1 MEVTT
6 DFIKSSF
13 DKFNKEYFN
22 GALVTPTFEVSHC
35 RRALGDFLR
44 RGKYYR
50 IRVSDYYIR
59 SQREIEQTILHE
71 MIHLYQNQFN
81 CRDKSHGI
89 DFKEKAF
96 DINCKGGW
104 HISRLTSTKGCQVNP
119 KYAKSV
125 SRNKSKESYMM
136 VYKSVTGKYFLFRM
150 ALRCVNQW
158 VNTIRYIKSVTKYV
172 TFTSTNG
179 EFDDYPACRTSC
191 RGSYITEERFN
202 ELVNKYKLKVQENL
216 SCSRKIAV

>member
-35 RRALGDFLR
+35 RRALGDFR
-44 RGKYYR
+44 RRYKYYR

-71 MIHLYQNQFN
+71 MIHLYQSQFN

-89 DFKEKAF
+89 DFKEKAS

-104 HISRLTSTKGCQVNP
+104 CISRLTSTAGCLVNP
-119 KYAKSV
+119 KYAESG
-125 SRNKSKESYMM
+125 SRNKSKESNIM

-150 ALRCVNQW
+150 ALRCVNHW
-158 VNTIRYIKSVTKYV
+158 VNTIVYSKSVTEYA
-172 TFTSTNG
+172 TFTSTDG
-179 EFDDYPACRTSC
+179 EFDNYPACRTSC

-202 ELVNKYKLKVQENL
+202 ELVDKYKLKVQVIL

>member
-1 MEVTT
+1 MEVTI

-22 GALVTPTFEVSHC
+22 GALVTPVFEVSHC
-35 RRALGDFLR
+35 RRALGDFR
-44 RGKYYR
+44 RRYKYYR

-71 MIHLYQNQFN
+71 MIHLYQSQFN

-89 DFKEKAF
+89 DFKEKAS

-104 HISRLTSTKGCQVNP
+104 CISRLTSTKGCQVNP
-119 KYAKSV
+119 KYAEV
-125 SRNKSKESYMM
+125 STNKSKESYIM

-158 VNTIRYIKSVTKYV
+158 VNTIEHSKIVTEYA

-179 EFDDYPACRTSC
+179 EFDNYPACRTSC

-202 ELVNKYKLKVQENL
+202 ELVDKYKLKVQVIL

>member
-35 RRALGDFLR
+35 QRALGDFR
-44 RGKYYR
+44 RRNKYYR

-59 SQREIEQTILHE
+59 SPREIEQTILHE
-71 MIHLYQNQFN
+71 MIHLYQSQFN

-96 DINCKGGW
+96 DIHRKGGW

-125 SRNKSKESYMM
+125 NRNTSKESYMM
-136 VYKSVTGKYFLFRM
+136 VYETVYGEYFLFRM
-150 ALRCVNQW
+150 ALRCVNHW
-158 VNTIRYIKSVTKYV
+158 VNTAGYRKTVTRYA
-172 TFTSTNG
+172 TFTSTDG

-202 ELVNKYKLKVQENL
+202 ELVDKYKLRVQEIL
-216 SCSRKIAV
+216 FCSRKIAI

>member
-35 RRALGDFLR
+35 RRALGDFR
-44 RGKYYR
+44 RRYKNYR

-71 MIHLYQNQFN
+71 MIHLYQSQFN

-104 HISRLTSTKGCQVNP
+104 HISRLASTKGCQVNP
-119 KYAKSV
+119 KYAKSI

-150 ALRCVNQW
+150 ALRCVNSW
-158 VNTIRYIKSVTKYV
+158 VNTLECRNSIAKYA
-172 TFTSTNG
+172 TFTSTDG
-179 EFDDYPACRTSC
+179 EFDNYPACRTSS
-191 RGSYITEERFN
+191 RGSYINEERFN
-202 ELVNKYKLKVQENL
+202 ELVNKYKLRVQENL
-216 SCSRKIAV
+216 SCSRKKAV

>member
-1 MEVTT
+1 MEVTI

-22 GALVTPTFEVSHC
+22 GALVTPVFEVSHC
-35 RRALGDFLR
+35 RRALGDFR
-44 RGKYYR
+44 RRYKYYR

-71 MIHLYQNQFN
+71 MIHLYQSQFN

-89 DFKEKAF
+89 DFKEKAS

-104 HISRLTSTKGCQVNP
+104 CISRLASTKGCQVNP
-119 KYAKSV
+119 KYAEV
-125 SRNKSKESYMM
+125 SRNKSKESYIM

-158 VNTIRYIKSVTKYV
+158 VNTIESSKIVTEYA

-179 EFDDYPACRTSC
+179 EFDNYPSCRTSC

-202 ELVNKYKLKVQENL
+202 ELVDKYKLKVQVIL

>member
-35 RRALGDFLR
+35 RRALGDFR
-44 RGKYYR
+44 RRNKYYR

-71 MIHLYQNQFN
+71 MIHLYQSQFN

-89 DFKEKAF
+89 DFKEKAS

-104 HISRLTSTKGCQVNP
+104 CISRLTSTAGCLVNP
-119 KYAKSV
+119 KYA
-125 SRNKSKESYMM
+125 
-136 VYKSVTGKYFLFRM
+136 
-150 ALRCVNQW
+150 
-158 VNTIRYIKSVTKYV
+158 

>member
-35 RRALGDFLR
+35 RRALGDFR
-44 RGKYYR
+44 RRYKYYR

-59 SQREIEQTILHE
+59 SQRDIEQTILHE

-119 KYAKSV
+119 KYTKSV

-136 VYKSVTGKYFLFRM
+136 V
-150 ALRCVNQW
+150 
-158 VNTIRYIKSVTKYV
+158 
-172 TFTSTNG
+172 
-179 EFDDYPACRTSC
+179 
-191 RGSYITEERFN
+191 
-202 ELVNKYKLKVQENL
+202 
-216 SCSRKIAV
+216 